1 MRKRLR
7 KKAAFSMKCQL
18 IIAFLALGIFLTLAV
33 SMIGYQ
39 TFKTTLISEIG
50 NNRLDV
56 LRQVGERVR
65 QVKSNVYTVSNLY
78 QNDYTLR
85 QYLEEL
91 NSSDTAA
98 SREQV
103 NSCMERLT
111 RQFKN
116 SFYTENIEF
125 DVVLAFE
132 NGGGYSSKEVAESYD
147 YMSPKTKIWYKK
159 ILEAKGDMVDIAN
172 YEDKADGKEYFSVAR
187 VIQGGRW
194 TAAGLSDA

>member
-65 QVKSNVYTVSNLY
+65 QVKSNVYTVSN
-78 QNDYTLR
+78 
-85 QYLEEL
+85 
-91 NSSDTAA
+91 
-98 SREQV
+98 
-103 NSCMERLT
+103 
-111 RQFKN
+111 
-116 SFYTENIEF
+116 
-125 DVVLAFE
+125 
-132 NGGGYSSKEVAESYD
+132 
-147 YMSPKTKIWYKK
+147 
-159 ILEAKGDMVDIAN
+159 
-172 YEDKADGKEYFSVAR
+172 
-187 VIQGGRW
+187 
-194 TAAGLSDA
+194 